1 MVKAVIINRRLIPI
15 VDEPKTR
22 RILVV
27 YAIYSSVIVDPE
39 TSARYLAERGRKWS
53 EFIAAPEV
61 VFVRSAKTEV
71 RRRKRPHKVASER
84 PLCSNNSLIVHCLQ
98 CDMPKRPS

>member
-1 MVKAVIINRRLIPI
+1 MAKAVIINRRLIPN
-15 VDEPKTR
+15 VDEPGRFPSFIGDVFLGR
-22 RILVV
+22 RR
-27 YAIYSSVIVDPE
+27 SRE
-39 TSARYLAERGRKWS
+39 TARYLAGRGRKWS

-71 RRRKRPHKVASER
+71 RRRKRPRKVASER